1 MGGPPCTTRTKCLA
15 RSLIKQFCDAS
26 RLLAAKA
33 KFHSSMKFSSKQKS
47 HQSPCSFLPSSFAGK
62 PTSRKSGGG
71 EGGGRRIYDE
81 FSRDSRSTEKGKWA
95 LKCHLRRSNR
105 LFPSFLLS
113 SRSLAP
119 TVASSRAATRRSMG
133 NARNFTREMRL
144 WTEEAV
150 NFARGAIKSTLGLSY
165 SKGVAH
171 QGKIVGKESRH

>member
-1 MGGPPCTTRTKCLA
+1 MSSKHRYTVPYIGDHMGGPPCTTRTKCLA

-105 LFPSFLLS
+105 LFPSFF
-113 SRSLAP
+113 SLAR
-119 TVASSRAATRRSMG
+119 SDRRKFKGG
-133 NARNFTREMRL
+133 NAEVNRKCEKLHTRDASL
-144 WTEEAV
+144 D
-150 NFARGAIKSTLGLSY
+150 RGSC
-165 SKGVAH
+165 
-171 QGKIVGKESRH
+171 